1 MEQGTEDTMSFHA
14 FEDYGIYG
22 RGSSAEKTVPKQ
34 RTAAEDWRAL
44 NDDEREAVEVMRD
57 PDCEVFYAPP
67 AAWAYFRRH
76 G

>member
-1 MEQGTEDTMSFHA
+1 MDYLEIDAFGLQPGRRPTEKS
-14 FEDYGIYG
+14 
-22 RGSSAEKTVPKQ
+22 VPKQ

-44 NDDEREAVEVMRD
+44 NNDEREAVEVLRD
-57 PDCEVFYAPP
+57 PDCTVFYAPP